1 VSGAELVILG
11 LTGLAA
17 GVANTVAGGGTFVSY
32 PVLVALGLS
41 PISANVT
48 SAVGLISGY
57 VGGSLSYRR
66 ELDGQRERFLRMMPT
81 ALGGAVTGALL
92 LLATPSATF
101 DTLVPYLVLSAS
113 LMLVA
118 QPHVKRWLLVRRTH
132 LTSRSKQD
140 VGIAAQVGVFAG
152 SIYGTYFGAGLGVV
166 LLAVLGALILDDL
179 QRLNG
184 LRTAQSLLI
193 KFVGVAIF
201 LFSGEVEWLMAATL
215 AVSAYAGGTLG
226 AVVTRR
232 MTEGVLRGTVIACG
246 LFVFLY
252 LLAR

>member
-1 VSGAELVILG
+1 VSGVELLVLVV
-11 LTGLAA
+11 A
-17 GVANTVAGGGTFVSY
+17 GVGAGMANTVAGGGTFVSY
-32 PVLVALGLS
+32 PVLVSLGLS

-66 ELDGQRERFLRMMPT
+66 ELVGQRERFLRLVPA
-81 ALGGAVTGALL
+81 ALAGAVSGAFLL
-92 LLATPSATF
+92 LSTPGATF
-101 DTLVPYLVLSAS
+101 DALVPWLVLSAS

-118 QPHVKRWLLVRRTH
+118 QPHVKKWVLVRR
-132 LTSRSKQD
+132 SRAGSPRGD
-140 VGIAAQVGVFAG
+140 VGVAAHVGIFLGGV
-152 SIYGTYFGAGLGVV
+152 YGTYFGAGLGVV

-184 LRTAQSLLI
+184 LRTVQSLMI
-193 KFVGVAIF
+193 KVIGVAIF
-201 LFSGEVEWLMAATL
+201 VFSGQVDWLMAATL
-215 AVSAYAGGTLG
+215 AGAAYVGGTLG

-246 LFVFLY
+246 LFVFVY
-252 LLAR
+252 LLVS